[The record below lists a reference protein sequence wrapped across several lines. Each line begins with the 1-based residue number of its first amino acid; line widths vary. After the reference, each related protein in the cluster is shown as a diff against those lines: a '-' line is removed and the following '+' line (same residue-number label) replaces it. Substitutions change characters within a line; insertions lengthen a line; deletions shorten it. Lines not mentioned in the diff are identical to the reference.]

1 MLFRSEL
8 VNAHIR
14 LTDVAGRYGGDE
26 FVVVLVGTGEEGGRG
41 VAEKVR
47 AAVEE
52 VGTGMG
58 YPAGMVTASIG
69 VAEYR
74 PENKDEDVLVAADR
88 ALYRAKAAGRNRV
101 ATSSE
106 SEEKAT

>member
-1 MLFRSEL
+1 M
-8 VNAHIR
+8 
-14 LTDVAGRYGGDE
+14 
-26 FVVVLVGTGEEGGRG
+26 VLVGTGEEGASG
-41 VAEKVR
+41 VAEKMR

-52 VGTGMG
+52 VGVGLG
-58 YPAGMVTASIG
+58 YPNGFVTASIG

-74 PENKDEDVLVAADR
+74 PEHKEEDVLVAADR
-88 ALYRAKAAGRNRV
+88 ELYKAKALGRNRV